1 MLRRPESRLRKKQRR
16 KDSLKRLKRPEYRQ
30 KRKLLRKRQ
39 PKKLQIRK
47 PLMNWL
53 PNKPRS

>member
-1 MLRRPESRLRKKQRR
+1 LLRRPESSLRKKQRR
-16 KDSLKRLKRPEYRQ
+16 KDSLKRLKLPEYRQ

-39 PKKLQIRK
+39 PKKRQIRK